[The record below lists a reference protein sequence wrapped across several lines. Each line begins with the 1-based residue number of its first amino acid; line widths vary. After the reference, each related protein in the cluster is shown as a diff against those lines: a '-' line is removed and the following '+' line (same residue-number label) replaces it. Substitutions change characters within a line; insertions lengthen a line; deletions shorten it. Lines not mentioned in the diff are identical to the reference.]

1 MYTCSASLI
10 SYIFTEILTKEYAAN
25 VIIGVLGF
33 FRLLLPVLLQQDN
46 CDFAKT
52 IEIYDLCLHLLH
64 DKSHSIINAALEVIC
79 IVLNEPRP
87 KLKALLTT
95 DEHVDI
101 IRKRKSLKSMLFNRN
116 LNESKTTSRKSSAE
130 TIKNV
135 SYDKAKEK
143 SPTTTTTLQSK
154 ELPLDDNPNVNKNK
168 IEFGTME
175 RKENSLRVKHKNCL
189 DATVAGVAAT
199 TTDSDIEMDSFKSI
213 EFDSEIAMS
222 QSFTLSHN
230 DDEGVDGGNVDNA
243 VAVLGD
249 KPPRRKKSD
258 TTSLKSQKSTESIG
272 SFINSLL
279 SHSNTGKCSHFLP
292 GSCPL
297 HFYFIII
304 VSVISMCNCVCACF
318 NSLYRPSKFRFLYVA
333 HIVFV
338 FKARSKGDKWYDAL
352 HFRSGYGSV

>member
-1 MYTCSASLI
+1 MKQLCACSTSLI
-10 SYIFTEILTKEYAAN
+10 SCIFTEILTKEYASN

-33 FRLLLPVLLQQDN
+33 LRLLLPVLLQQDN

-130 TIKNV
+130 TIKNAT
-135 SYDKAKEK
+135 YDKAKEY
-143 SPTTTTTLQSK
+143 SPATTTTLQSK
-154 ELPLDDNPNVNKNK
+154 TQEQPLADNPNVNKNK
-168 IEFGTME
+168 IEFETME
-175 RKENSLRVKHKNCL
+175 RKENYFRVKHRNCQ
-189 DATVAGVAAT
+189 DATVAGVAIT

-222 QSFTLSHN
+222 QSFTLSH
-230 DDEGVDGGNVDNA
+230 DEGVDNA
-243 VAVLGD
+243 AVGD
-249 KPPRRKKSD
+249 KPPRRQKSD

-279 SHSNTGKCSHFLP
+279 SHSNTGKCSHISSGFCVLY
-292 GSCPL
+292 
-297 HFYFIII
+297 FYFIII
-304 VSVISMCNCVCACF
+304 VSGMSMCNCVCECF
-318 NSLYRPSKFRFLYVA
+318 NSLYRPSNFWFL
-333 HIVFV
+333 
-338 FKARSKGDKWYDAL
+338 
-352 HFRSGYGSV
+352 

>member
-1 MYTCSASLI
+1 MKQLYACSASLI
-10 SYIFTEILTKEYAAN
+10 SCIFTEILTKEYATN

-33 FRLLLPVLLQQDN
+33 LRLLLPVLLQQDN

-87 KLKALLTT
+87 ELKALLTT
-95 DEHVDI
+95 FEHVDI

-143 SPTTTTTLQSK
+143 SPATTTTLQSK
-154 ELPLDDNPNVNKNK
+154 TQEQPLDDISNVNKNK
-168 IEFGTME
+168 IEFGTIE
-175 RKENSLRVKHKNCL
+175 RKENYLRVKHGNCQ
-189 DATVAGVAAT
+189 DATVAGVTSTT

-230 DDEGVDGGNVDNA
+230 DEGVDGGNADNA
-243 VAVLGD
+243 VTVLGD
-249 KPPRRKKSD
+249 KPHRRQKSD
-258 TTSLKSQKSTESIG
+258 TTSLRSQKSTESIG

-279 SHSNTGKCSHFLP
+279 SHSNTGKCSHFSL
-292 GSCPL
+292 GSCAL
-297 HFYFIII
+297 Y
-304 VSVISMCNCVCACF
+304 
-318 NSLYRPSKFRFLYVA
+318 SLYLFYYYCQCYVY
-333 HIVFV
+333 V
-338 FKARSKGDKWYDAL
+338 
-352 HFRSGYGSV
+352 

>member
-1 MYTCSASLI
+1 MYACSASLI
-10 SYIFTEILTKEYAAN
+10 SCIFTEILTKEYATN

-33 FRLLLPVLLQQDN
+33 LRLLLPVLLQQDN

-95 DEHVDI
+95 FEHVDI

-143 SPTTTTTLQSK
+143 TPATSTTLQSK
-154 ELPLDDNPNVNKNK
+154 TQEQQPLDDNPNVNKNK

-175 RKENSLRVKHKNCL
+175 RKENYLRVKHGNCQ
-189 DATVAGVAAT
+189 DATVAGAATTTTT

-230 DDEGVDGGNVDNA
+230 DDESFDGGNTDNA

-249 KPPRRKKSD
+249 KPPRRQKSD

-279 SHSNTGKCSHFLP
+279 SHSNTGKCTHFSS
-292 GSCPL
+292 GSCAP
-297 HFYFIII
+297 FMFILLLLSVLCLCVI
-304 VSVISMCNCVCACF
+304 VCVHVSIRCT
-318 NSLYRPSKFRFLYVA
+318 
-333 HIVFV
+333 
-338 FKARSKGDKWYDAL
+338 AL
-352 HFRSGYGSV
+352 QI